1 MMTKDTLVASHNDAL
16 STLSTL
22 GGVGFDALERFGAL
36 NIDLCRSTLA
46 DNAKLLSG
54 ISTATDPKAL
64 FSLTLGTIEPAL
76 VRTVGYLRACYG
88 IASEAGESV
97 NLLLAP
103 KYAAINKDL
112 DKAIDSLSASAP
124 VGGEVIATALKSAVT
139 ATHSAIEDA
148 AKTTRKV
155 VEMTESN
162 INKATDAAVKATAKA
177 AKKVA

>member
-1 MMTKDTLVASHNDAL
+1 MMTKDALIESHNDAL

-22 GGVGFDALERFGAL
+22 GSVGFDALERIGAL
-36 NIDLCRSTLA
+36 NIDLCRSTVA
-46 DNAKLLSG
+46 DNVKLLGSLG
-54 ISTATDPKAL
+54 TAADPKTVLA
-64 FSLTLGTIEPAL
+64 LTLGSIEPAL

-97 NLLLAP
+97 NVLLAP

-124 VGGEVIATALKSAVT
+124 VGGDVIATALKSAVT

-177 AKKVA
+177 TKKVA